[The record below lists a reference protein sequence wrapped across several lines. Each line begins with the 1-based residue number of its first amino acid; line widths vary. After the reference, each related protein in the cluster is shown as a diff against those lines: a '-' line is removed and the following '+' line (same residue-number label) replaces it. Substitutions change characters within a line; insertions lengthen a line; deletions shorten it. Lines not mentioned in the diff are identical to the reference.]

1 MAKVKNNIILK
12 GLSGDLGKQ
21 LRIRTS
27 KVSGRTSVQAIRDFE
42 SKPNNSPAQ
51 KAQKDAFR
59 DAEAYA
65 DLHKADPVY
74 IAKAKG
80 KERQPKNVAMADW
93 FHPPSILEIDLGD
106 WRGAVGELIRI
117 LATDDV
123 QVAGVRVEIRDAS
136 GALLEG
142 GEASLDITQ
151 RWIYTVQGRARGEC
165 SVTVFARDLP
175 GHVTQESVDKRLPG

>member
-27 KVSGRTSVQAIRDFE
+27 KVTGRTSVQAIMDFE
-42 SKPNNSPAQ
+42 SKGKDSPAQ
-51 KAQKDAFR
+51 QAQRHAFR

-74 IAKAKG
+74 IAKARG

-93 FHPPSILEIDLGD
+93 FHPPSILEIDLGG
-106 WRGAVGELIRI
+106 WRGRASERVRI
-117 LATDDV
+117 LAADDV
-123 QVAGVRVEIRDAS
+123 QVAGVRVEIRDES
-136 GALLEG
+136 GALLEAG
-142 GEASLDITQ
+142 QASLDITQ
-151 RWIYTVQGRARGEC
+151 WWEYTVQGRARGEC
-165 SVTVFARDLP
+165 SLTVYASDLP
-175 GHVTQESVDKRLPG
+175 GNVTQESASKRLP